1 MADTLKK
8 IMQKRMDDL
17 DAASDGGVTVRPNS
31 PAPTTAPV
39 VPTVPAVPRPPV
51 KLRAASAMEEE
62 LQRETEERR
71 RKNAEEKAAALLKR
85 KSPPAPEATLKN
97 KAEKRK
103 VTSFSDQE

>member
-1 MADTLKK
+1 MADKLKK

-17 DAASDGGVTVRPNS
+17 EAASDGGVTVRPNS
-31 PAPTTAPV
+31 PAPTAPV
-39 VPTVPAVPRPPV
+39 APPVPAVPRPPV
-51 KLRAASAMEEE
+51 KLRTPSAMEEE

-71 RKNAEEKAAALLKR
+71 RKSAEEKAAALLKR
-85 KSPPAPEATLKN
+85 KFPPTPEATLKN